1 MMMKSVIVSI
11 PAMKTSIKTLSLYT
25 TYSTVPAGVVQLG
38 RRDSAYKG
46 VPPSP
51 PLTLYPHADLAFIIH
66 HTLTKLSAGKKND
79 TTKPI
84 HSWFGFWHH
93 LTNGKCICFRACAAF
108 FFFFFF
114 FLVWL
119 NIISNSLEAPVN
131 TEESFLCLMV
141 YGGSNDFCSI

>member
-25 TYSTVPAGVVQLG
+25 TYSTVPAGIVQLG

-114 FLVWL
+114 FLGVVKYYL
-119 NIISNSLEAPVN
+119 QLSRSTGQYRGVIPVFN
-131 TEESFLCLMV
+131 GLWRL
-141 YGGSNDFCSI
+141 